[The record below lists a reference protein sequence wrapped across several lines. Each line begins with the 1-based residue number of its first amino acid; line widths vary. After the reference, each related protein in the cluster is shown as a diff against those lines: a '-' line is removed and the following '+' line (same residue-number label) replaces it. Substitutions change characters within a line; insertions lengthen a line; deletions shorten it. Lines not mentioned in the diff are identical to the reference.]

1 MPSAFVLGQDV
12 GLSFELGVR
21 GGGARLDDNLST
33 LDVFA
38 LQTTQQQT
46 GVVAR
51 LCRVEELVEHLDTG
65 DGGLG
70 ALLADADDVDF
81 LVHLD
86 LATLHTTGDDGAT
99 TGDREHVLHRHE
111 EGLLGLT
118 NRLRD
123 ALVDS
128 VHELFDGLDPLGVA
142 FERLQGRDLDDRSVF
157 VEVLCSEEL
166 AHLHLDQLDDLVVIN
181 HVGLVQRDQDV
192 RHADLTREQHVLAG
206 LRHRAVGG
214 GDHEDGA
221 VHLRG
226 TGDHVLDVV
235 SVTGGVDVR
244 VVTLLGLVLHVG
256 DVDRDTALTLLGRI
270 VDLVECARLVQI
282 GVLVVQHLGD
292 CCGQRGLAVVNV
304 TDGPDVDVRLRPLEL
319 RLRHFCVLLD
329 LLVLLLKQGLI
340 FAVVVHRT
348 GGRSD
353 Y

>member
-1 MPSAFVLGQDV
+1 MPSALVLGQDV

-221 VHLRG
+221 VHLG
-226 TGDHVLDVV
+226 CTGDHVLDVV
-235 SVTGGVDVR
+235 RVTRSIDVG
-244 VVTLLGLVLHVG
+244 VVTLLRLVLNMR
-256 DVDRDTALTLLGRI
+256 DVDRDTTSLLFRSL
-270 VDLVECARLVQI
+270 VDLIERKARVEIRE
-282 GVLVVQHLGD
+282 LVVQHLGD
-292 CCGQRGLAVVNV
+292 GRRQRGLAVVDV
-304 TDGPDVDVRLRPLEL
+304 TDGADVHVRLGPLEL
-319 RLRHFCVLLD
+319 RLRHLIVLLD
-329 LLVLLLKQGLI
+329 LL
-340 FAVVVHRT
+340 
-348 GGRSD
+348 S
-353 Y
+353 